1 MVCSVYRRTQ
11 VLPLGVVGENSFSD
25 PTSDT
30 WKTWGRRNINS
41 LVRWMTSVEDI
52 GRFHT
57 KVGHLRE
64 RDKLHCIHDPI
75 EERIGS
81 FNKKTISQNGHDYN
95 TLILWW
101 LTWMSLLCPTD
112 TFPLIYCN
120 LCIWTQELSVPIQ
133 LLYSTSPI
141 DNHHSASLTC
151 VQSASLRSSPFS
163 APDWVPY
170 SHSVP
175 LSQQSWT
182 LSVQTEPR

>member
-1 MVCSVYRRTQ
+1 M
-11 VLPLGVVGENSFSD
+11 GENSFSA

-30 WKTWGRRNINS
+30 WKTRGRRNINS
-41 LVRWMTSVEDI
+41 LVRRMTSVEDI
-52 GRFHT
+52 GSFQT

-64 RDKLHCIHDPI
+64 RDKLHCIHDTI
-75 EERIGS
+75 EDGVGS
-81 FNKKTISQNGHDYN
+81 FSQNVHDYN
-95 TLILWW
+95 TLILFHLGPSRW

-112 TFPLIYCN
+112 IFPLIYCN
-120 LCIWTQELSVPIQ
+120 LFIWTQQLSVPIQ

-170 SHSVP
+170 SHNVP
-175 LSQQSWT
+175 LSKQS
-182 LSVQTEPR
+182 